1 MALLSFS
8 ALAVLATGGIFWLW
22 SRKGDAL
29 GQPVD
34 VHLAADATVEALS
47 LQLQTAGVLE
57 SPWLFRLYLALTN
70 APPKL
75 QRGRHLLRR
84 GLAPAALAA
93 RLTRSPARP
102 IVKFTIPEG
111 YNRFQ
116 IAERLQ
122 TFDVALADEFLTTSA
137 DAELL
142 RALQVT
148 GGSAEGYLF
157 PATYELYV
165 NSDPAV
171 ALRTFAR
178 ETFRRFRLVAERHP
192 QQLAEHR
199 SLAQW
204 EMHEL
209 LTLASIVE
217 KEAADPGE
225 HGNVASV
232 FYNRLRDPN
241 FRPRQMLQSDPTAG
255 YGCLLDMQQLQ
266 SCHGYTGTVTPAML
280 RDAANPYNTYKHPG
294 LPPGPISNP
303 SQSAVEAVVNPP
315 RTPYFFFVAGKYKR
329 HVFSR
334 TFAEHAQAIAT
345 GIHQPDAGITRQEI
359 AP

>member
-1 MALLSFS
+1 VALLSFG
-8 ALAVLATGGIFWLW
+8 AVAVFAAGGTFWLW

-34 VHLAADATVEALS
+34 VRLAPDASVEALS
-47 LQLQTAGVLE
+47 LQLQSAGVLE
-57 SPWLFRLYLALTN
+57 SPWLFKLYLALTN
-70 APPKL
+70 AAPKL

-84 GLAPAALAA
+84 GLAPAALTA

-116 IAERLQ
+116 IAARLQ
-122 TFDVALADEFLTTSA
+122 ESDVTLADEFLTTSA
-137 DAELL
+137 DAQSL
-142 RALQVT
+142 RALEVT

-165 NSDPAV
+165 NSDPTV
-171 ALRTFAR
+171 VLKTFAR
-178 ETFRRFRLVAERHP
+178 ETFRRFSLVAERHP
-192 QQLAEHR
+192 QRLTEHR

-204 EMHEL
+204 GMHEL

-217 KEAADPGE
+217 KEAGHPGE
-225 HGNVASV
+225 HGNIASV

-255 YGCLLDMQQLQ
+255 YGCLLDTQQLQ

-280 RDAANPYNTYKHPG
+280 RDAANPYNTYRHPG

-303 SQSAVEAVVNPP
+303 SESAVEAVVNPP
-315 RTPYFFFVAGKYKR
+315 RTPYFFFVAGKSKR

-345 GIHQPDAGITRQEI
+345 GIDQPDAGITRQEI
-359 AP
+359 EP